1 MHRHRARSAALVSG
15 LAGLMATTA
24 LATPGLAFAQPA
36 PAAPATQ
43 PAPSPAAPV
52 ATAPAPAATPPP
64 APIQTGVIQRFVV
77 RGNERI
83 EASTVIS
90 YLPLSVGET
99 VDQAKIDA
107 AYKSLFRTELFSDA
121 TMELVNGD
129 LVVTVVENPIINRV
143 LFEGNSSI
151 KEDKLRDEV
160 TVRPRGIFT
169 RAKAQQ
175 DV

>member
-1 MHRHRARSAALVSG
+1 M
-15 LAGLMATTA
+15 
-24 LATPGLAFAQPA
+24 
-36 PAAPATQ
+36 
-43 PAPSPAAPV
+43 

-107 AYKSLFRTELFSDA
+107 AYKSLFRTEL
-121 TMELVNGD
+121 
-129 LVVTVVENPIINRV
+129 
-143 LFEGNSSI
+143 
-151 KEDKLRDEV
+151 
-160 TVRPRGIFT
+160 
-169 RAKAQQ
+169 
-175 DV
+175 